1 MIFLNELRANEK
13 LAKLAAAPAT
23 APPRSFNPLAPAPA
37 PAAAPR
43 LPLPVFRART
53 H

>member
-13 LAKLAAAPAT
+13 LANLAAPP
-23 APPRSFNPLAPAPA
+23 APPAPLSDPSNP
-37 PAAAPR
+37 AAPR